1 MDSATSIIKNLQ
13 GDYKQAIKEMQEE
26 LQSAMEKAQTENR
39 NTLTKFDKISDLKL
53 E

>member
-1 MDSATSIIKNLQ
+1 MENWLKNPEKVENSSQDSTLENR
-13 GDYKQAIKEMQEE
+13 